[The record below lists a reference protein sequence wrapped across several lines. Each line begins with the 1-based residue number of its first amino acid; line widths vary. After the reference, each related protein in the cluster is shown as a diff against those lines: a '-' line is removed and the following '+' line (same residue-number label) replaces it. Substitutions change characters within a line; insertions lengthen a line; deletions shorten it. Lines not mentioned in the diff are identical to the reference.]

1 MRPWARFKANTS
13 AALHEAGQKVAYAIT
28 NTQRAGARVALVALG
43 LGLIA
48 GAALVWLG
56 VSLGRQPT

>member
-1 MRPWARFKANTS
+1 MRPWARLKAG
-13 AALHEAGQKVAYAIT
+13 AAGAIHDAGQRVAQAIT
-28 NTQRAGARVALVALG
+28 DTQRAGARVALVALG
-43 LGLIA
+43 LGLLA